1 MYSGEVN
8 NTGGERFLDRG
19 SIGISPV
26 TSLVQSDSGGI
37 QINRGNVLAN
47 GKLDWV
53 SRTGFCKPI
62 GVVYRFQSFHS
73 CLFDDRLAV
82 RHTVQLGVQSMSFYR
97 KSIVLTDPLF
107 QRQGT
112 DTLKQFFKVVRL
124 ELSQLNQ
131 NTFCRRQAEICLG
144 NGFGIAAEQN
154 TTVLSCNVSAADF
167 GNFEPQR
174 AFQPKMAGA
183 AKQVR

>member
-1 MYSGEVN
+1 
-8 NTGGERFLDRG
+8 
-19 SIGISPV
+19 
-26 TSLVQSDSGGI
+26 
-37 QINRGNVLAN
+37 
-47 GKLDWV
+47 
-53 SRTGFCKPI
+53 
-62 GVVYRFQSFHS
+62 
-73 CLFDDRLAV
+73 
-82 RHTVQLGVQSMSFYR
+82 MSFYR

-131 NTFCRRQAEICLG
+131 NTFRRRQAEICLG